1 MAGGVSLDLFTSKD
15 PLKNPLNSDEIEGLI
30 SLVRRNNSEKIQTL
44 DFRVRSH
51 DKIMSTLAVLMN
63 EMGLGGRLGRM
74 QRSDDEK
81 TLDRIYV
88 LACRAQK
95 LYKAREQLIVIF
107 SQIVDLRREMA
118 QVK

>member
-1 MAGGVSLDLFTSKD
+1 M
-15 PLKNPLNSDEIEGLI
+15 
-30 SLVRRNNSEKIQTL
+30 
-44 DFRVRSH
+44 
-51 DKIMSTLAVLMN
+51 LMN

-74 QRSDDEK
+74 KRNDDEK

-88 LACRAQK
+88 LACRAHK

-107 SQIVDLRREMA
+107 SQIVDLRQEMV